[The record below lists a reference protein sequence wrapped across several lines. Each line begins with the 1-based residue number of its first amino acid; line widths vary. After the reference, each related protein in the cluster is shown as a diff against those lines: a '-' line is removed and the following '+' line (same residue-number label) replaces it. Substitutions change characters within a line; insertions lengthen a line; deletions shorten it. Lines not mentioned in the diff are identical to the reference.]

1 MLSIVII
8 ALSIIAALL
17 AMARIKDFDKAAT
30 AFIHICIAV
39 YIIESL
45 RIMV

>member
-1 MLSIVII
+1 MLSVIII
-8 ALSIIAALL
+8 ALSLISALL
-17 AMARIKDFDKAAT
+17 IMIRINDFDKKAT

-39 YIIESL
+39 YLIESL

>member
-8 ALSIIAALL
+8 ALSLIAALL
-17 AMARIKDFDKAAT
+17 IMIRIKDFDTKAT